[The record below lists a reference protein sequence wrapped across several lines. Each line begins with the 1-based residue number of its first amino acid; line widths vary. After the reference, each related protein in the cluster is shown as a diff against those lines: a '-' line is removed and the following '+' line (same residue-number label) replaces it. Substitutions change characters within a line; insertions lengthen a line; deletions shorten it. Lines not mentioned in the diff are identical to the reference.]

1 MAQSDADAG
10 VDTTKINIR
19 LSERL
24 LDEVDD
30 TWEER
35 GYNSRSEFIR
45 HAIRDSV
52 RTSSLSARTL
62 ESILISERQ
71 RERGETISSAEMRE
85 RYLSDAADE

>member
-1 MAQSDADAG
+1 MAQSDAG
-10 VDTTKINIR
+10 MDTAKINVR

-24 LDEVDD
+24 LAEVDD
-30 TWEER
+30 IWEEH

-52 RTSSLSARTL
+52 QTSGLSARTL

-85 RYLSDAADE
+85 RYALDEADE